1 MILLRAQPSL
11 IAKSIGSVVLPNWE
25 PHPTVQYYCALAQLT
40 FLCSTV
46 DVDSQ
51 FKTTMKSIAATA
63 SSDSSTEKD
72 RLKAEGSVRGV
83 VTAFV
88 QAMIPVGASSSISC
102 IYRFQCRR
110 ITALRCGC
118 YSSSLLTSTDC
129 PPTFRF
135 ELQAHSE

>member
-1 MILLRAQPSL
+1 M
-11 IAKSIGSVVLPNWE
+11 
-25 PHPTVQYYCALAQLT
+25 QYYCALAQLT

-88 QAMIPVGASSSISC
+88 QAMVPVGASSPLSAVFID
-102 IYRFQCRR
+102 FN
-110 ITALRCGC
+110 AEELR
-118 YSSSLLTSTDC
+118 LLSVDVIVRHC
-129 PPTFRF
+129 
-135 ELQAHSE
+135 

>member
-11 IAKSIGSVVLPNWE
+11 IAKSIGSVVIANWE

-40 FLCSTV
+40 FLCSSV

-51 FKTTMKSIAATA
+51 FKTTMKAIAASATG
-63 SSDSSTEKD
+63 DSSTEKD

-88 QAMIPVGASSSISC
+88 QAMIPLGASSSYSY
-102 IYRFQCRR
+102 IYKVQCVIVELVCLSQLFSINYNRFAAN
-110 ITALRCGC
+110 I
-118 YSSSLLTSTDC
+118 
-129 PPTFRF
+129 
-135 ELQAHSE
+135 

>member
-11 IAKSIGSVVLPNWE
+11 IAKSIGSVVIPNWE

-40 FLCSTV
+40 FLCSSV

-51 FKTTMKSIAATA
+51 FKTTMKAIAAIAT
-63 SSDSSTEKD
+63 SDNSTEKD

-88 QAMIPVGASSSISC
+88 QAMIPVGASSSYTY
-102 IYRFQCRR
+102 IYRVKCLIIMLVCLSQLFS
-110 ITALRCGC
+110 IH
-118 YSSSLLTSTDC
+118 YN
-129 PPTFRF
+129 RF
-135 ELQAHSE
+135 AAYIEI